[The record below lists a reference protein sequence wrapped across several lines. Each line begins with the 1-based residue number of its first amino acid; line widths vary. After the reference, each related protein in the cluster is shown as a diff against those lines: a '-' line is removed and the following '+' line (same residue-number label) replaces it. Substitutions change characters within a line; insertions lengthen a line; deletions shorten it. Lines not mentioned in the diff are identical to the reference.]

1 MTRTLAVFLAVATVC
16 ALFAFAPVAAQAQC
30 ATAWAPNTSYAL
42 NATVSYGGR
51 NYRCQ
56 QAHTSLVGW
65 EPPNTPALWVDL
77 GACSGG
83 ATPTRTPTATATS
96 GGGATATRTP
106 TRVTTATPTTPSG
119 SNGTYTQNGLTL
131 QIIDN
136 GGGVLQS
143 TKDRLAQVFFS
154 AYRAERARFNPSAPA
169 TVPVTIDP
177 TYTGVAYTAGARVT
191 VASAWLVAHPWDV
204 DSVGAHEMMHVTQ
217 GYTASSNPGW
227 AVEGMADYARYKY
240 GLYNAQAGWSLPAY
254 SSSQHYTDA
263 YRVTARFF
271 VWIEQRIRP
280 TIMDE
285 LDDTMKAGTY
295 TAAFWTSKTGLTVD
309 QLWSQYGQS
318 PAIS

>member
-1 MTRTLAVFLAVATVC
+1 MMRTLAVFLAVATAC
-16 ALFAFAPVAAQAQC
+16 ALFALAPVHAQAQC
-30 ATAWAPNTSYAL
+30 AAAWAPNTPYAL

-77 GACSGG
+77 GACGGGGG
-83 ATPTRTPTATATS
+83 ATPTRTPVHTATPTARS
-96 GGGATATRTP
+96 GATA
-106 TRVTTATPTTPSG
+106 TATPTTTSG

-131 QIIDN
+131 DIIDN
-136 GGGVLQS
+136 GGGVAQT

-177 TYTGVAYTAGARVT
+177 NYTGVAYTVGARVT
-191 VASAWLVAHPWDV
+191 VASSWLVAHPWDV

-217 GYTASSNPGW
+217 GYTASNNPGW

-285 LDDTMKAGTY
+285 LNGTMKAGTY
-295 TAAFWTSKTGLTVD
+295 SGTFWTSKTGLTVD